1 MIFLE
6 SSMACFCQIIPD
18 EVLKR
23 FSNDPSLSADQR
35 KHFANAALVGK
46 QIRKLR
52 TQSGKLTAVTA
63 SLGLVAGTIPAA
75 PTITISDSQHNQT
88 LPGIPV
94 ADPTNSADGTTKRA
108 AVETSAVADFYKT
121 VFGRN
126 SIDDAGITMAS
137 SVHYGINFNN
147 AFWNGSRMTYG
158 DGDGNIF
165 IDFTNSTD
173 VIAHELTHGVT
184 QYSLQLSYTGQAG
197 GLNESLSDVFGSMF
211 RQWRANQDVTQ
222 ADWFIGKDIMGPGAT
237 ARGFTCLRDMADPGG
252 AHCLTPQPFNFSNFQ
267 TGMDPHIS
275 SGIPNLAFYTA
286 AKAIGGKSWE
296 TVGQIWYKALI
307 GSAPS
312 PNMTMKTF
320 ANRTRQLATQMDPAN
335 ATVANAIDAGWTG
348 VGL

>member
-1 MIFLE
+1 
-6 SSMACFCQIIPD
+6 MACFCQIIPN
-18 EVLKR
+18 EVLER
-23 FSNDPSLSADQR
+23 FSKDPSLSADQR
-35 KHFANAALVGK
+35 KHFANAVLVGT

-52 TQSGKLTAVTA
+52 TQAGKLTAVTA
-63 SLGLVAGTIPAA
+63 SLGLVAGTVPAA
-75 PTITISDSQHNQT
+75 PTITISDCQHNQT

-94 ADPTNSADGTTKRA
+94 ADPTNSADGTAKRA

-121 VFGRN
+121 AFGRN
-126 SIDDAGITMAS
+126 SIDDSGITIAS

-158 DGDGNIF
+158 DGDSNIF

-184 QYSLQLSYTGQAG
+184 QYTMQLSYTGQAG
-197 GLNESLSDVFGSMF
+197 GLNESMSDVVGSIF
-211 RQWRANQDVTQ
+211 RQWSANQDVNQ
-222 ADWFIGKDIMGPGAT
+222 ADWLIGKEIIGAGAT
-237 ARGFTCLRDMADPGG
+237 ARGFTCLRDMASPGG
-252 AHCLTPQPFNFSNFQ
+252 THCLTPQPFHFSNFQ

-275 SGIPNLAFYTA
+275 SGIPNFAFYTA

-296 TVGQIWYKALI
+296 TVGQIWYKGLT

-320 ANRTRQLATQMDPAN
+320 ANRTRQLATQIFPNN
-335 ATVANAIDAGWTG
+335 ATVASAIDDGWTA

>member
-1 MIFLE
+1 M
-6 SSMACFCQIIPD
+6 SCFCQIIPN
-18 EVLKR
+18 EVLER
-23 FSNDPSLSADQR
+23 FSKDPRLSADQR
-35 KHFANAALVGK
+35 KHFANAARVGTE
-46 QIRKLR
+46 IRKLR
-52 TQSGKLTAVTA
+52 KQAGKLTAVTA
-63 SLGLVAGTIPAA
+63 SLGLVAGTVPAA
-75 PTITISDSQHNQT
+75 PTITISDCQHSPT
-88 LPGIPV
+88 LPGVPV

-137 SVHYGINFNN
+137 SVHYGSNFNN

-165 IDFTNSTD
+165 VDFTNSTD

-184 QYSLQLSYTGQAG
+184 QYSLQLSYTSQAG

-211 RQWRANQDVTQ
+211 RQWRAKEDVNQ
-222 ADWFIGKDIMGPGAT
+222 ADWLIGKEIMGTGAT
-237 ARGFTCLRDMADPGG
+237 ARGFTCLRDMASPGD
-252 AHCLTPQPFNFSNFQ
+252 AHCMTPQPFHFSNFQ

-296 TVGQIWYKALI
+296 TVGQIWYKGLTS
-307 GSAPS
+307 SAPS

-320 ANRTRQLATQMDPAN
+320 ANRTRQLATQLNPGD
-335 ATVANAIDAGWTG
+335 ATVANAIDTGWTT